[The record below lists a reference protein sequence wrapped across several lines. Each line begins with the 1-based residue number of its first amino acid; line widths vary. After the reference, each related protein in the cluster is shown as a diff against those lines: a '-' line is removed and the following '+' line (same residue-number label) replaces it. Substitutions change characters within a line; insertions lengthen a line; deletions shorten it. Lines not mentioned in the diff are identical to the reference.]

1 MHRGLPGKNI
11 TKLDFHHDGM
21 IIKSPSASA
30 TPDDSVIQ
38 HRSYVDATQ
47 GRK

>member
-1 MHRGLPGKNI
+1 MHQGLPGKNI

-21 IIKSPSASA
+21 IIKSPSVSA
-30 TPDDSVIQ
+30 TPDDSTIQ